1 MHVYIIYLYLYAYI
15 YLNIK
20 RYYLGKE
27 NIWQKDTTKGN
38 PQRQVYSEKREVE
51 IQKSPEA
58 ETAWKLWQIFLFT
71 RFKSIRTGECLLI
84 ISFQCSNNFTIWK
97 SSFFQDKSN
106 SFAHIWYIHLDVFGQ
121 MHISMIPSPQP
132 TYMSIISKIFLVFL
146 CMNVYMLRILKMISI
161 L

>member
-38 PQRQVYSEKREVE
+38 PRRQVYSEKREVE

-97 SSFFQDKSN
+97 SSFFQDK
-106 SFAHIWYIHLDVFGQ
+106 IHLHTFDIYILMCLGKCIYPWY
-121 MHISMIPSPQP
+121 HHHNQP
-132 TYMSIISKIFLVFL
+132 TCPSSLKFSL
-146 CMNVYMLRILKMISI
+146 CSCVWMCIC
-161 L
+161 